1 MNRDDAIGQALDAVA
16 HHDAEV
22 ARGLHAQMLEN
33 PSLELRQH
41 YADEAVHHLKIRRQ
55 CVTATLQRLI
65 GDDLTDLE
73 CADLAKEL
81 TRPYDLAVA
90 SRGRSTRPKGDR
102 ARPAEPR
109 SPRLR

>member
-22 ARGLHAQMLEN
+22 ARGLHVQMLEN
-33 PSLELRQH
+33 PSWELRQH

-55 CVTATLQRLI
+55 CVTTALQRLI
-65 GDDLTDLE
+65 GDDLTELE

-81 TRPYDLAVA
+81 TSVLGDVRDH
-90 SRGRSTRPKGDR
+90 SRKRSTSALEKPAR
-102 ARPAEPR
+102 A
-109 SPRLR
+109 